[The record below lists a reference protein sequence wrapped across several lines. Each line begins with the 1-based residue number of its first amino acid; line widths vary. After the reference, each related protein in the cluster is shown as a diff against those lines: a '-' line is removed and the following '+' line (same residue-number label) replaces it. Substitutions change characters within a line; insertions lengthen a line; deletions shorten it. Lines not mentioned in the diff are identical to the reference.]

1 MVEISIKNA
10 KVNDSGYGLEVNGTS
25 LEDIISNV
33 LGTKA
38 GNKGGYGSGLQD
50 FHCNSC
56 DITITID
63 PHNTECEI
71 KNGTEIYHSVKELLE
86 ARKNEYDKKVAE
98 ADTEE

>member
-10 KVNDSGYGLEVNGTS
+10 KVQDNGYGLEVNGTS

-38 GNKGGYGSGLQD
+38 GNEGGYSSGLPD

-63 PHNTECEI
+63 PHNTQCEI
-71 KNGTEIYHSVKELLE
+71 KDGTKVYSSVEELWE
-86 ARKNEYDKKVAE
+86 ARKNEYEKKVAE
-98 ADTEE
+98 ANTEE